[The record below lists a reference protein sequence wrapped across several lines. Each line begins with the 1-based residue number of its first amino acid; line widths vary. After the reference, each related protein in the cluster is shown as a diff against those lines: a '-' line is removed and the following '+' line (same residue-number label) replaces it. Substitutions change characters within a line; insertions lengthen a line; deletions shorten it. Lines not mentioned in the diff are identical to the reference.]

1 MAEYWPSDFLVNLW
15 GTRFKIPILSIMIPL
30 SSLFDNSLSLANR
43 LHVLATVFEE
53 FSFHGYVK
61 QLVRPSE
68 GLKLIHNGSHCWE
81 WCRDNSGYFS
91 EWFFVV
97 NWPINYVDAL
107 LMSDGV
113 LVDPWVHV
121 LLDIQVIILGFYRPG
136 TLCLAQ
142 NKSCSLLFQKCIDE
156 IDLNSWQLPAFYFLN
171 GRFSHGI
178 IRSQEAF

>member
-53 FSFHGYVK
+53 FGFHGYVK

-68 GLKLIHNGSHCWE
+68 GLKFIHNGSHCWE
-81 WCRDNSGYFS
+81 WCHDNSGYFS
-91 EWFFVV
+91 EWFFVDH
-97 NWPINYVDAL
+97 WPINYVNTL

-113 LVDPWVHV
+113 LVDPWDHV
-121 LLDIQVIILGFYRPG
+121 LLDLLVIVLGFHRLG
-136 TLCLAQ
+136 TLYLAQ
-142 NKSCSLLFQKCIDE
+142 NKSRLLIFQRCIED
-156 IDLNSWQLPAFYFLN
+156 INLNS
-171 GRFSHGI
+171 R
-178 IRSQEAF
+178 